1 MKKYV
6 VLMLLLGSIFYSYRA
21 QACGNELKEVFV
33 KIPELTPKPEAFG
46 SLLQVIKYDTDE
58 LHALR
63 NFYAEREAEGLSI
76 ESKVNYSLT
85 LMRLG
90 DPGTA
95 KVMLAELSQDTTIAD
110 STHRYAIAA
119 NLGTA
124 YELLGNNDSALLWIR
139 RAVAINPQSHQGSEW
154 IHVML
159 LRYKVSKEKNPGYLT
174 EAGALNLDFGQLDL
188 PENTY
193 GMNLAELQEQLGYQL
208 QERSYF
214 IPAPDTLMGM
224 LLFDY
229 ANIVALNHNL
239 EAAKFYYEQA
249 QKYGFSS
256 DLLKARLGRIQAMS
270 PEDLQKKASDFQA
283 EALPEP
289 PAQWNVYAIAG
300 ILALLAVIV
309 VYFLLQRKK
318 NS

>member
-1 MKKYV
+1 
-6 VLMLLLGSIFYSYRA
+6 MLLLGSIFYSYRL
-21 QACGNELKEVFV
+21 QACGNELPETLL
-33 KIPELTPKPEAFG
+33 KIPALNPKNEAFG
-46 SLLQVIKYDTDE
+46 PLLTITQYTKNE

-63 NFYAEREAEGLSI
+63 NFYAERESEGLSI
-76 ESKVNYSLT
+76 ESKVNYALT

-95 KVMLAELSQDTTIAD
+95 KVMLADLSQDTSIAD

-139 RAVAINPQSHQGSEW
+139 RAVAINANSHQGSEW

-188 PENTY
+188 PQNTY
-193 GMNLAELQEQLGYQL
+193 NMNLEELQNQLGWQL
-208 QERSYF
+208 QERLFF

-229 ANIVALNHNL
+229 ANMVALQESL

-249 QKYGFSS
+249 QVYGFSS
-256 DLLKARLGRIQAMS
+256 DLLKARLNRITAMN
-270 PEDLQKKASDFQA
+270 PEDLQKKAGDFQA

-300 ILALLAVIV
+300 VLALLAVLV